1 MLPPAEQSLVDRDPD
16 LPGLRLLLDSE
27 QLTHWLSDLLGRPV
41 TARRRHLR
49 YKPGKS
55 CVLHVDASG
64 QALLVAA
71 TAPSE
76 AAKHAK
82 TLERSAGAVI
92 GTAPDLQVLVGTPAA
107 DRDLPGVAL
116 LTDPVRR
123 PLLLHR
129 LLRTGPQV
137 DTDAEPTLLRY
148 KPHRRWVGLLP
159 TYSGEHVVLRIQRP
173 APARAAA
180 ASLAALTAG
189 QPRTPRLIGFYE
201 RRGVLAAEYLRGNPA
216 QSAPAELLQPVGRA
230 LAALH
235 RRSCPALPEQPLNA
249 EAQKVRAA
257 ADQLGVLLP
266 DLADRSADLA
276 DVITARLA
284 ALPEIRVPV
293 HGDFSADQ
301 AVIDPEGH
309 PGLIDLDS
317 AGLGDPAA
325 DLGCA
330 QATMTQDVVLGRMT
344 DTEARHRLTMLQTGY
359 ADAGGPARADRVPVH
374 LAAHLLRLTA
384 EPFRLGRTSAWA
396 DAADALLTEAE
407 AAATHWAG
415 VHA

>member
-16 LPGLRLLLDSE
+16 LPGLRLLLDPAA
-27 QLTHWLSDLLGRPV
+27 LTHWLSGLLGRPV
-41 TARRRHLR
+41 TAQRRHLR
-49 YKPGKS
+49 YKAGKS
-55 CVLHVDASG
+55 CVLHVDAGG

-82 TLERSAGAVI
+82 TLERSAGAII

-116 LTDPVRR
+116 LTDSGRR

-159 TYSGEHVVLRIQRP
+159 THSGDHVLLRIQRP
-173 APARAAA
+173 GPARAAA
-180 ASLAALTAG
+180 ASLAALVAG
-189 QPRTPRLIGFYE
+189 EPRTPRLIGFYE

-216 QSAPAELLQPVGRA
+216 QSAPAEQLRPVGRA
-230 LAALH
+230 LATLH
-235 RRSCPALPEQPLNA
+235 RRSCPALPEHPLSA

-257 ADQLGVLLP
+257 GDQLGVLLP
-266 DLADRSADLA
+266 HLADRSAELGAVVA
-276 DVITARLA
+276 DRLA

-301 AVIDPEGH
+301 AVIGPEGQ

-330 QATMTQDVVLGRMT
+330 QATMTQDVLLGRVS
-344 DTEARHRLTMLQTGY
+344 DTEARHRFTMLQTGY
-359 ADAGGPARADRVPVH
+359 TDAGGPAHADRVAVH

-384 EPFRLGRTSAWA
+384 EPFRLGLTCDWA
-396 DAADALLTEAE
+396 QAAEALLTEAE
-407 AAATHWAG
+407 AVAAQWAG